1 MLLWLNYIFAYS
13 SYNFKEISDPIG
25 SKRQAERLRDIFL
38 DRLMP
43 SLDEGVFS
51 IDRLLRRPAGRRN
64 SFQPRGMHNSW
75 ARFFYAEF
83 AVLIFALLVIV
94 AL

>member
-1 MLLWLNYIFAYS
+1 MHFWLNYIFAYS
-13 SYNFKEISDPIG
+13 QFKEVSDPIG

-75 ARFFYAEF
+75 ARFFYAELT
-83 AVLIFALLVIV
+83 VLILTFLVMV